1 MLKEN
6 MADYVS
12 KELAKKYN
20 KEQYEKAKTHPKFEK
35 LKSEVGRKQAIDV
48 ALNDLNNKQK

>member
-1 MLKEN
+1 MKQEN

-12 KELAKKYN
+12 KELAKKYQ
-20 KEQYEKAKTHPKFEK
+20 KEQYERAQTHPKFEQ
-35 LKSEVGRKQAIDV
+35 LKSTLGRKQAIDT